1 MHLYRLG
8 DDMLEG
14 SSVEE
19 DLSVPVDN
27 RLTTLSSTFL
37 WPRRSMISWDALR
50 RARSAGQG
58 LLSFP
63 STLPW

>member
-37 WPRRSMISWDALR
+37 LPRRSMISWDALR
-50 RARSAGQG
+50 RAQSAGQG